1 MYKGESK
8 TIVLIGS
15 FRSYLQ
21 NMGYSKS
28 TCYMLPDC
36 MKGFFEYSKKE
47 VGQITPK
54 EIQDFYHYL
63 QTRPHKLKSGALSE
77 QYINHHIY
85 ALRTFF
91 NWLEETGQVQYN
103 PISVLKFKSPEPNH
117 RQPLTQ
123 SEIIQLFA
131 SCTSQKETALLHLF
145 YSCGLRRSEA
155 VTLNTNDIHFK
166 QQVLYV
172 REGKGAKRRAVPMT
186 QKVGK
191 ELESYYLEERINQT
205 KVRDTEA
212 FILDTTGVRIS
223 GDSCN
228 RLLKKILERLEIK
241 KEITLHHLRHSIATH
256 LLESGLSIESVRDFL
271 GHGHLE
277 TTQIYA
283 KVSQKQLQKL

>member
-1 MYKGESK
+1 
-8 TIVLIGS
+8 
-15 FRSYLQ
+15 
-21 NMGYSKS
+21 
-28 TCYMLPDC
+28 
-36 MKGFFEYSKKE
+36 
-47 VGQITPK
+47 
-54 EIQDFYHYL
+54 
-63 QTRPHKLKSGALSE
+63 
-77 QYINHHIY
+77 
-85 ALRTFF
+85 
-91 NWLEETGQVQYN
+91 
-103 PISVLKFKSPEPNH
+103 
-117 RQPLTQ
+117 
-123 SEIIQLFA
+123 
-131 SCTSQKETALLHLF
+131 
-145 YSCGLRRSEA
+145 
-155 VTLNTNDIHFK
+155 
-166 QQVLYV
+166 
-172 REGKGAKRRAVPMT
+172 MT